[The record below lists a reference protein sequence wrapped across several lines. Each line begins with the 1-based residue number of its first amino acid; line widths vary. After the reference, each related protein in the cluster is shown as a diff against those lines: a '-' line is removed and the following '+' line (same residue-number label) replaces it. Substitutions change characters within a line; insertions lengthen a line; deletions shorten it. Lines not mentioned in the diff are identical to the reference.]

1 MPSAFFYI
9 DQIYAALFLIELV
22 LRMISEGGPP
32 FFFKSPNIAWNYLDL
47 MINATSVLNLV
58 SAVASTSNQDA
69 ETIKA
74 SGNMRIIRIL
84 RLTRII
90 RVVRIVKIV
99 RFIRALRSLV
109 DSIFC
114 TMKVL
119 LWSVLLLVMIMY
131 VFAIVFTDVSSEYS
145 RGFEEI
151 SEANLK
157 FIREHFLD
165 LERSIMTLFQS
176 ICNGIA
182 WGEVADK
189 LNELSR
195 IWGYLYVTYIAF
207 CLFAVLNV
215 MTGMFCQSA
224 IESAERDQEL
234 HIQTVLS
241 TKQQQI
247 ETFMSMFERLQ
258 HDLGRRPTGNLTFME
273 FEELFCK
280 PHIRSFFE
288 ALDVETKDAWTLFN
302 LMDVS
307 GSGDLEASE
316 FVEGCM
322 RLKGPARAIDVS
334 LMIREQRRTRKKLLG
349 RLAALLTR
357 HRSRV
362 PMHTPVES
370 ETNDW
375 TADWESRMDALLLA
389 NNVEDGGEGTL
400 SGTLSS
406 YWEAQLSASTPMPS
420 SPRARPPSVIHAEI
434 PENKAVPPNFRDRE
448 KASSSRL
455 SRSSLASGRSRLSKQ
470 SATASTVSD
479 SVFGRMF
486 HVTRKPRVARS
497 CAAAVDS
504 VSMTSFDTNEEQM
517 HKETLRE
524 SQKKRRT
531 QQQEHLGQ
539 KKRSVVASWSFEAFF
554 ALAIFSNSIFIGV
567 EVHYAAHHANSSM
580 PPVFFYIDQI
590 YAGLFLVELVLRVMA
605 EGRPFFFRSPNLAW
619 NYLDLMINATS
630 VLNLVSAVA
639 STSSE
644 DTETIKA
651 SGNMRIIRILRLTR
665 VIRVVRIV
673 KIVRFIRA
681 LRSLVH
687 SIFGTMKVLLW
698 SVLLLIMIMYVFAIV
713 FTDVSNEYSSGFE
726 EISEE
731 HSQFLRKHFFDLERS
746 IITLFQSIC
755 NGLNWGDV
763 ADKLNELSRVWG
775 YLYIIYIAF
784 CMFAVLNVMTGM
796 FCQSAI
802 ESAERDQEL
811 HIQAVLSTKQQQI
824 ETFMSMFEM
833 LQQDLGRRA
842 TGNLTFMEFEE
853 LFDKP
858 HIRSFFEALDVETK
872 DAWTLFNLMDISGS
886 GDLEASEFVEGCMRL
901 KGPARAID
909 VSLLLREQRR
919 TRKKLLGRLVAA
931 VGSLDGSLNAPSQGR
946 GRIAVS
952 THHTQLSARD
962 IDS

>member
-1 MPSAFFYI
+1 MVHVSMH
-9 DQIYAALFLIELV
+9 L
-22 LRMISEGGPP
+22 G
-32 FFFKSPNIAWNYLDL
+32 
-47 MINATSVLNLV
+47 SV
-58 SAVASTSNQDA
+58 A
-69 ETIKA
+69 
-74 SGNMRIIRIL
+74 R
-84 RLTRII
+84 
-90 RVVRIVKIV
+90 
-99 RFIRALRSLV
+99 
-109 DSIFC
+109 
-114 TMKVL
+114 
-119 LWSVLLLVMIMY
+119 
-131 VFAIVFTDVSSEYS
+131 
-145 RGFEEI
+145 
-151 SEANLK
+151 
-157 FIREHFLD
+157 H
-165 LERSIMTLFQS
+165 
-176 ICNGIA
+176 
-182 WGEVADK
+182 
-189 LNELSR
+189 
-195 IWGYLYVTYIAF
+195 
-207 CLFAVLNV
+207 
-215 MTGMFCQSA
+215 
-224 IESAERDQEL
+224 
-234 HIQTVLS
+234 
-241 TKQQQI
+241 
-247 ETFMSMFERLQ
+247 
-258 HDLGRRPTGNLTFME
+258 
-273 FEELFCK
+273 
-280 PHIRSFFE
+280 
-288 ALDVETKDAWTLFN
+288 
-302 LMDVS
+302 MDH
-307 GSGDLEASE
+307 L
-316 FVEGCM
+316 
-322 RLKGPARAIDVS
+322 
-334 LMIREQRRTRKKLLG
+334 
-349 RLAALLTR
+349 R

-389 NNVEDGGEGTL
+389 NNERLLRKLDELGKTTCKVEDGGEGTL

-486 HVTRKPRVARS
+486 HVTRKPRV
-497 CAAAVDS
+497 
-504 VSMTSFDTNEEQM
+504 SMTSFDTNEEQM

-531 QQQEHLGQ
+531 QQQELKSIETGGSGALLRKSLLGWM
-539 KKRSVVASWSFEAFF
+539 RSVVASWSFEAFF

-919 TRKKLLGRLVAA
+919 TRKKLLGMEQLLLKLSGERKVHLPDV
-931 VGSLDGSLNAPSQGR
+931 PEH
-946 GRIAVS
+946 VS
-952 THHTQLSARD
+952 
-962 IDS
+962 I